1 MSWDL
6 FIQVFLL
13 MILFFAGVRECIV
26 SSNWVAKK
34 EARYEYLP
42 PKSGE

>member
-13 MILFFAGVRECIV
+13 GMLFFAGVRECIV

-34 EARYEYLP
+34 ETHYLP